1 MLPSAYGLPAAVL
14 IMLGG
19 LVACLAGYR
28 LFRVVLGVFGFI
40 AGAMMASS
48 IFGAGSTMAMLVA
61 AVVGGLVGAIVLVLA
76 YFVGIALV
84 GAALG
89 ALLGTVVWGWIST
102 ADPPVI
108 AIIVVSIAGSIGA
121 MMLQRYVIIIGTAI
135 GGAWMAVAGL
145 GSAMAEYGAT
155 RASSDVWIFYPSAL
169 PGGIWAPIAAAVL
182 GLAVQ
187 LGITGKKK

>member
-19 LVACLAGYR
+19 TLACLAGYR
-28 LFRVVLGVFGFI
+28 LFRVVLGIFGFI
-40 AGAMMASS
+40 VGAMMASS

-61 AVVGGLVGAIVLVLA
+61 AVVGGLVGGIVLVLA

-121 MMLQRYVIIIGTAI
+121 MLLQRYVIIVGTAI
-135 GGAWMAVAGL
+135 GGAWMMVAGL
-145 GSAMAEYGAT
+145 GNALTAYNAT
-155 RASSDVWIFYPSAL
+155 RPSDIWIFYPSSL
-169 PGGIWAPIAAAVL
+169 PGGIWAPVAFAVL

-187 LGITGKKK
+187 LGITGRKK